1 MPNPQEVR
9 LHFRGSVLYMLGWLI
24 IGFFAGLV
32 RVALPWAY
40 QAFLRRGCDETD
52 ASDGTRFVFRGN
64 PEKIAGWYFAAMV
77 VAIIAFAAGFGRN
90 EITATRVMLGF
101 AEVVLGVLI
110 GWMTVKW
117 VIEGFE
123 LSTGETFTFT
133 GSIWSYLG
141 RTILVGLSFITIIGW
156 AWAVVLL
163 YQWIVSQA
171 INNRV
176 AIQFRATG
184 LEFLWRTIV
193 FVLGSCLIVTIP
205 FLMLWQFRWIVSN
218 IVLLRASVPQP
229 QTSPTGPTEFA
240 PIG

>member
-9 LHFRGSVLYMLGWLI
+9 LNFRGSVLYMLGWLI

-40 QAFLRRGCDETD
+40 QAFLRWACEETD
-52 ASDGTRFVFRGN
+52 ASDGTRFAFRGN
-64 PEKIAGWYFAAMV
+64 PEKIAGWYLAAML
-77 VAIIAFAAGFGRN
+77 VAIIDWAAGFGRRDLS
-90 EITATRVMLGF
+90 AAGVMMTL
-101 AEVVLGVLI
+101 AEAVLGILI
-110 GWMTVKW
+110 GWMTVRW
-117 VIEGFE
+117 VIEGLE

-133 GSIWSYLG
+133 GSILGYLG
-141 RTILVGLSFITIIGW
+141 WILLTIISIFTVIGW
-156 AWAVVLL
+156 AFVTVAL
-163 YQWIVSQA
+163 YRWIFARS

-184 LEFLWRTIV
+184 LEMLWRTIV
-193 FVLGSCLIVTIP
+193 LVLGSCLIVTIP
-205 FLMLWQFRWIVSN
+205 FLMLWQFRWVVRN
-218 IVLLRASVPQP
+218 IVLLRASVPQT